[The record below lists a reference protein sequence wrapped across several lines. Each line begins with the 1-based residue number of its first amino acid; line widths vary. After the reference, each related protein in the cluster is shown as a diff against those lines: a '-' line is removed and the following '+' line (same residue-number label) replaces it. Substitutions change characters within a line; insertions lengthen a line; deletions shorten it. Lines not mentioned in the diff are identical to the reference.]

1 MMTLKTRWS
10 EEAMCDL
17 PLPEYPRPQMV
28 REENWINLNGM
39 FDFAVTDAKAEWCDS
54 YEEKIRVPFAVESC
68 LSGICRRVSAA
79 DRLWYRKSF
88 TLPESFKG
96 KRTLLHFGA
105 VDWECKIYINKT
117 LVGSHIGGYCPFTL
131 DITDALTEGENELV
145 VWVYDP
151 TDEAWQ
157 NRGKQASYSHGFW
170 YTSTSG
176 IWQTVWLESVS
187 ESYIKGYKLTP
198 DIDEGVL
205 KIETN
210 VIGEGTLKIKVLDGE
225 AVVAEKEISADDKVE
240 IKDAKLWSPESP
252 FLYDFV
258 LELSKDGKVSDTV
271 KGYFGM
277 RKYSIGE
284 YGGYKRL
291 FLNNEPY
298 FQRGLLDQGYWSD
311 GQLTPPTDEAMV
323 YDIVKMK
330 ELGFNMLRKHIK
342 VEPARWYYYCD
353 KYGMLVWQDMIS
365 GGQNLNMTYV
375 GVIPNIHSFLNPVLY
390 LSKKDNSY
398 KLQQREKLEW
408 RQQFEEEY
416 EEMIDCLY
424 NYTSICCWVPFNEAW
439 GQFDAKRIGEWTK
452 KKDPTRFCDHASGW
466 YDQKGPDFRSI
477 HKYIMPVILPKYDGR
492 PIVVSEYGGYSQKI
506 KGHVWNW
513 EKSFGYQMYA
523 DKDKLTEAYRK
534 LHEKQIIPNIKNGLS
549 ATVYT
554 QVSDVEFEVNGMLTY
569 DREIMKLH
577 EDVVKEINSKMTY

>member
-28 REENWINLNGM
+28 REDNWVNLNGM
-39 FDFAVTDAKAEWCDS
+39 FDFAVTDAEAEWCDK

-68 LSGICRRVSAA
+68 LSGICRRISAK

-105 VDWECKIYINKT
+105 VDWECKVYVNKT
-117 LVGSHIGGYCPFTL
+117 QVGAHIGGYCPFTI

-176 IWQTVWLESVS
+176 IWQTVWLEAVS
-187 ESYIKGYKLTP
+187 ESYIKEYKLTP
-198 DIDEGVL
+198 DIDNAVL
-205 KIETN
+205 DFETT

-225 AVVAEKEISADDKVE
+225 NVVTEKELSLKDKVE
-240 IKDAKLWSPESP
+240 IPDMKLWSPEDP

-258 LELSKDGKVSDTV
+258 LELSKDGEISDSV

-311 GQLTPPTDEAMV
+311 GGLTPPTDEAMV

-365 GGQNLNMTYV
+365 GGQQLNTVYV
-375 GVIPNIHSFLNPVLY
+375 GVIPNIHSFLNPLVY
-390 LSKKDNSY
+390 LTKKDNNY

-424 NYTSICCWVPFNEAW
+424 NYTAICCWVPFNEAW

-452 KKDPTRFCDHASGW
+452 KKDPSRFCDHASGW

-477 HKYIMPVILPKYDGR
+477 HKYIMPVILPKYDNR
-492 PIVVSEYGGYSQKI
+492 PIVLSEYGGYSSKI
-506 KGHVWNW
+506 EGHVWNW
-513 EKSFGYQMYA
+513 DKSFGYQMYA

-577 EDVVKEINSKMTY
+577 EDVVKAINEKMKY

>member
-28 REENWINLNGM
+28 REDNWVNLNGM
-39 FDFAVTDAKAEWCDS
+39 YDFAVTDDKAEWCDN

-68 LSGICRRVSAA
+68 LSGICRRISAK
-79 DRLWYRKSF
+79 DRLWYRRSF

-105 VDWECKIYINKT
+105 VDWECKVYLNKNQ
-117 LVGSHIGGYCPFTL
+117 VGAHIGGYCPFTL
-131 DITDALTEGENELV
+131 DITEALTEGENELV

-176 IWQTVWLESVS
+176 IWQTVWLEAVS
-187 ESYIKGYKLTP
+187 NDYIREYKLTP
-198 DIDEGVL
+198 DIDSAEIN
-205 KIETN
+205 IETT
-210 VIGEGTLKIKVLDGE
+210 VVGEGSLKIKVLDGE
-225 AVVAEKEISADDKVE
+225 KVVAEKEIAVSDKVK
-240 IKDAKLWSPESP
+240 IPDMKLWSPEDP

-258 LELSKDGKVSDTV
+258 LELSKDGEVADSV

-311 GQLTPPTDEAMV
+311 GGLTPPTDEAMV

-365 GGQNLNMTYV
+365 GGQKLNTVYV
-375 GVIPNIHSFLNPVLY
+375 GVIPNIHSFLNPFVY
-390 LSKKDNSY
+390 LSKKDNNY

-408 RQQFEEEY
+408 RIQFEQEY
-416 EEMIDCLY
+416 EEMIDSLY

-477 HKYIMPVILPKYDGR
+477 HKYIMPVILPKYDNR
-492 PIVVSEYGGYSQKI
+492 PIVLSEYGGYSCKLE
-506 KGHVWNW
+506 GHVWNW
-513 EKSFGYQMYA
+513 DKSFGYQMYA
-523 DKDKLTEAYRK
+523 DKDKLTEAYKK

-569 DREIMKLH
+569 DREVMKLH
-577 EDVVKEINSKMTY
+577 EDVVKAINDKMKY

>member
-28 REENWINLNGM
+28 REDNWVNLNGM
-39 FDFAVTDAKAEWCDS
+39 YDFAVTDAKTQWCENYD
-54 YEEKIRVPFAVESC
+54 EKIRVPFAIESC
-68 LSGICRRVSAA
+68 LSGLCRRVSAK

-105 VDWECKIYINKT
+105 VDWECRVYVNKT
-117 LVGSHIGGYCPFTL
+117 KVGSHIGGYCPFTL

-176 IWQTVWLESVS
+176 IWQTVWLEAVS
-187 ESYIKGYKLTP
+187 ENYVKEYKLTP
-198 DIDEGVL
+198 DIDKAELEIKTTVAGQ
-205 KIETN
+205 
-210 VIGEGTLKIKVLDGE
+210 GSLKIKVLDGE
-225 AVVAEKEISADDKVE
+225 TVVAEKEISADDKVV
-240 IKDAKLWSPESP
+240 IPDMKLWSPESP

-258 LELSKDGKVSDTV
+258 LELSADGAVCDSV

-311 GQLTPPTDEAMV
+311 GGLTPPTDEAMI

-365 GGQNLNMTYV
+365 GGQKLNTLYV
-375 GVIPNIHSFLNPVLY
+375 GVIPNIHSFLNPLIY
-390 LSKKDNSY
+390 LTKKDNMY
-398 KLQQREKLEW
+398 KTMQREKLEW

-452 KKDPTRFCDHASGW
+452 KKDPSRFCDHASGW

-477 HKYIMPVILPKYDGR
+477 HKYIMPVILPKYDNR
-492 PIVVSEYGGYSQKI
+492 PIVLSEYGGYSCKLE
-506 KGHVWNW
+506 GHVWNW

-569 DREIMKLH
+569 DREVMKLH

>member
-1 MMTLKTRWS
+1 
-10 EEAMCDL
+10 MCDL

-28 REENWINLNGM
+28 REDNWVNLNGM
-39 FDFAVTDAKAEWCDS
+39 YDFAVTDAKAEWCEAF
-54 YEEKIRVPFAVESC
+54 EEQIRVPFAVESC

-79 DRLWYRKSF
+79 DRLWYRRMF
-88 TLPESFKG
+88 TLPDFFKG

-105 VDWECKIYINKT
+105 VDWECKVYVNKKQ
-117 LVGSHIGGYCPFTL
+117 VGAHIGGYCPFTL

-176 IWQTVWLESVS
+176 IWQTVWLEAVS
-187 ESYIKGYKLTP
+187 TDYIRGYKLTP
-198 DIDEGVL
+198 DIDEGTL
-205 KIETN
+205 RIETA
-210 VIGEGTLKIKVLDGE
+210 VEGEGTLKIKVLDGDA
-225 AVVAEKEISADDKVE
+225 AVCEKEISADEKVE

-252 FLYDFV
+252 FLYDFI
-258 LELSKDGKVSDTV
+258 LELSKGGKVTDSV

-365 GGQNLNMTYV
+365 GGQKLNTFYV
-375 GVIPNIHSFLNPVLY
+375 GVVPNIHSFLNPFVY
-390 LSKKDNSY
+390 LSKKDNAY

-424 NYTSICCWVPFNEAW
+424 NCTSICCWVPFNEAW

-477 HKYIMPVILPKYDGR
+477 HKYIMPVILPKYDNR
-492 PIVVSEYGGYSQKI
+492 PIVLSEFGGYSCKLE
-506 KGHVWNW
+506 GHVWNW
-513 EKSFGYQMYA
+513 DKSFGYQMYA

-569 DREIMKLH
+569 DREIVKLH

>member
-28 REENWINLNGM
+28 RKDNWVNLNGM
-39 FDFAVTDAKAEWCDS
+39 YDFAVTDDKTEWCES
-54 YEEKIRVPFAVESC
+54 YGEKIRVPFAVESC
-68 LSGICRRVSAA
+68 LSGICRRISAK
-79 DRLWYRKSF
+79 DRLWYKKSF

-105 VDWECKIYINKT
+105 VDWECRVYINKAQ
-117 LVGSHIGGYCPFTL
+117 VGSHIGGYCPFTI

-176 IWQTVWLESVS
+176 IWQTVWLEAVN
-187 ESYIKGYKLTP
+187 ECYVKEYKLTP
-198 DIDEGVL
+198 DIDEAVL
-205 KIETN
+205 NIETTLA
-210 VIGEGTLKIKVLDGE
+210 GEGSLKIKVLDGE
-225 AVVAEKEISADDKVE
+225 NVVAEKAISAKDKVA
-240 IKDAKLWSPESP
+240 IPDMKLWSPESP

-258 LELSKDGKVSDTV
+258 LEVSKGGEICDSVE
-271 KGYFGM
+271 GYFGM

-365 GGQNLNMTYV
+365 GGQKLNMTYV
-375 GVIPNIHSFLNPVLY
+375 GVIPNIHSFLNPVIY

-492 PIVVSEYGGYSQKI
+492 PIVVSEYGGYSSKI
-506 KGHVWNW
+506 KDHVWNW
-513 EKSFGYQMYA
+513 DKSFGYQMYA

>member
-10 EEAMCDL
+10 DEAMCDL

-28 REENWINLNGM
+28 REDNWVNLNGM
-39 FDFAVTDAKAEWCDS
+39 FDFAVTDDKAEWCDN

-68 LSGICRRVSAA
+68 LSGICRRVSAK

-105 VDWECKIYINKT
+105 VDWECRVYLNKKQ
-117 LVGSHIGGYCPFTL
+117 VGAHIGGYCPFTI

-176 IWQTVWLESVS
+176 IWQTVWLEAVS
-187 ESYIKGYKLTP
+187 KDYIKEYKLTP
-198 DIDEGVL
+198 DIDSAEL
-205 KIETN
+205 SIETT
-210 VIGEGTLKIKVLDGE
+210 VAGEGTLKIKVLDGE
-225 AVVAEKEISADDKVE
+225 KVVAEKEITASDKVE
-240 IKDAKLWSPESP
+240 IPDMKLWSPESP

-258 LELSKDGKVSDTV
+258 LELSKDGEVTDSV

-311 GQLTPPTDEAMV
+311 GGLTPPTDEAMV

-365 GGQNLNMTYV
+365 GGQQLNTVYV
-375 GVIPNIHSFLNPVLY
+375 GVIPNIHSFLNPLVY
-390 LSKKDNSY
+390 LTKKDNNY

-416 EEMIDCLY
+416 EEMIDSLY

-477 HKYIMPVILPKYDGR
+477 HKYIMPVILPKYDNR
-492 PIVVSEYGGYSQKI
+492 PIVLSEYGGYSCKLE
-506 KGHVWNW
+506 GHVWNW
-513 EKSFGYQMYA
+513 DKSFGYQMYA

-569 DREIMKLH
+569 DREVMKLH
-577 EDVVKEINSKMTY
+577 EDVVKAINEKMKY

>member
-28 REENWINLNGM
+28 REDNWVNLNGM
-39 FDFAVTDAKAEWCDS
+39 FDFAITDAKAEWCDK

-68 LSGICRRVSAA
+68 LSGICRRVSAK

-88 TLPESFKG
+88 TLPESFKD

-105 VDWECKIYINKT
+105 VDWECKIYVNKT
-117 LVGSHIGGYCPFTL
+117 QVGAHIGGYCPFTI
-131 DITDALTEGENELV
+131 DITDYLKDGENELV

-176 IWQTVWLESVS
+176 IWQTVWLEAVS
-187 ESYIKGYKLTP
+187 ESYVKSYKLTP

-205 KIETN
+205 NIETT

-225 AVVAEKEISADDKVE
+225 AVVAEKEISAKDKVE

-258 LELSKDGKVSDTV
+258 LELSKDGAVSDTV

-291 FLNNEPY
+291 FLNNQPY

-311 GQLTPPTDEAMV
+311 GGLTPPTDEAMV

-353 KYGMLVWQDMIS
+353 KYGMLVWQDMIN

-390 LSKKDNSY
+390 LTKKDNNY

-416 EEMIDCLY
+416 EEMIDTLY
-424 NYTSICCWVPFNEAW
+424 NVPSICCWVPFNEAW

-466 YDQKGPDFRSI
+466 YDQKGPDFRSV
-477 HKYIMPVILPKYDGR
+477 HKYIMPVILPKYDNR
-492 PIVVSEYGGYSQKI
+492 PIVLSEFGGYSQKI

-523 DKDKLTEAYRK
+523 DKDKLTAAYKK

-569 DREIMKLH
+569 DRELVKLH

>member
-28 REENWINLNGM
+28 REDNWVNLNGM
-39 FDFAVTDAKAEWCDS
+39 YDFAVTDAKAEWCDK
-54 YEEKIRVPFAVESC
+54 YEEQIRVPFAVESC
-68 LSGICRRVSAA
+68 LSGICRRISAK
-79 DRLWYRKSF
+79 DRLWYRRKF
-88 TLPESFKG
+88 TLPESFMD

-105 VDWECKIYINKT
+105 VDWECKVYLNKKQ
-117 LVGSHIGGYCPFTL
+117 VGAHIGGYCPFTI
-131 DITDALTEGENELV
+131 DITDALAEGENELV

-176 IWQTVWLESVS
+176 IWQTVWLEAVS
-187 ESYIKGYKLTP
+187 ENYIKSYKLTP
-198 DIDEGVL
+198 DIDNAVL
-205 KIETN
+205 DFETT
-210 VIGEGTLKIKVLDGE
+210 VIGEGTLKIKVFDGE
-225 AVVAEKEISADDKVE
+225 KLVTEKEIGAKDKIE
-240 IKDAKLWSPESP
+240 IPEMKLWSPEDP

-258 LELSKDGKVSDTV
+258 LELSKDGAVCDSV

-365 GGQNLNMTYV
+365 GGQALNTVYV
-375 GVIPNIHSFLNPVLY
+375 GVIPNIHSFLNPFVY
-390 LSKKDNSY
+390 LTKKDNNY
-398 KLQQREKLEW
+398 KLQQRDKIEW

-424 NYTSICCWVPFNEAW
+424 NVPSICCWVPFNEAW

-452 KKDPTRFCDHASGW
+452 KKDPSRFCDHASGW

-477 HKYIMPVILPKYDGR
+477 HKYIMPVILPKYDNR
-492 PIVVSEYGGYSQKI
+492 PIVLSEYGGYSSKI
-506 KGHVWNW
+506 EGHVWNW
-513 EKSFGYQMYA
+513 DKSFGYQMYA
-523 DKDKLTEAYRK
+523 DKDKLTEAYKK

-577 EDVVKEINSKMTY
+577 EDVVKAINEKLKY

>member
-1 MMTLKTRWS
+1 
-10 EEAMCDL
+10 MCDL

-28 REENWINLNGM
+28 REDNWVNLNGM
-39 FDFAVTDAKAEWCDS
+39 YDFAITDAKAEWCDS
-54 YEEKIRVPFAVESC
+54 YEEQIRVPFAVESC
-68 LSGICRRVSAA
+68 LSGICRRISAA
-79 DRLWYRKSF
+79 DRLWYRRRF
-88 TLPESFKG
+88 TLPECFKG

-105 VDWECKIYINKT
+105 VDWECKIYVNKKQ
-117 LVGSHIGGYCPFTL
+117 VGSHIGGYCPFTI
-131 DITDALTEGENELV
+131 DITDALKESENELV

-176 IWQTVWLESVS
+176 IWQTVWLEAVS

-225 AVVAEKEISADDKVE
+225 SVVAEKEISADDKVE
-240 IKDAKLWSPESP
+240 IKEAKLWSPENP

-258 LELSKDGKVSDTV
+258 LELSKDGAVSDTV

-375 GVIPNIHSFLNPVLY
+375 GVIPNIHSFLNPVIY

-577 EDVVKEINSKMTY
+577 EDVVKDINSKMTY

>member
-28 REENWINLNGM
+28 REDNWVNLNGM
-39 FDFAVTDAKAEWCDS
+39 FDFAVTDDKADWCEA

-68 LSGICRRVSAA
+68 LSGICRRVSAK
-79 DRLWYRKSF
+79 DRLWYRRSF
-88 TLPESFKG
+88 ILPESFNG

-105 VDWECKIYINKT
+105 VDWECKVYVNKAQ
-117 LVGSHIGGYCPFTL
+117 VGSHIGGYCPFTI
-131 DITDALTEGENELV
+131 DITDALIEGENELV

-176 IWQTVWLESVS
+176 IWQTVWLEAVN
-187 ESYIKGYKLTP
+187 ESYIKNYKLTP

-205 KIETN
+205 NIETT
-210 VIGEGTLKIKVLDGE
+210 VEGEGTLKIKVLDGDE
-225 AVVAEKEISADDKVE
+225 VVAQKEISAKDKVE
-240 IKDAKLWSPESP
+240 IADAKLWSPENP

-258 LELSKDGKVSDTV
+258 LELSKDGKVSDSV

-311 GQLTPPTDEAMV
+311 GQLTPPTDEAMI

-365 GGQNLNMTYV
+365 GGKSLNTVYV
-375 GVIPNIHSFLNPVLY
+375 GVIPNIHSFLNPIVY

-398 KLQQREKLEW
+398 KLQQRERLEW
-408 RQQFEEEY
+408 RQQFEAEY
-416 EEMIDCLY
+416 EEMIDSLY
-424 NYTSICCWVPFNEAW
+424 NCTSICCWVPFNEAW

-466 YDQKGPDFRSI
+466 YDQKGPDFRSV
-477 HKYIMPVILPKYDGR
+477 HKYIMPVILPKYDNR
-492 PIVVSEYGGYSQKI
+492 PIVLSEYGGYSSKI

-513 EKSFGYQMYA
+513 DKSFGYQMYA

-569 DREIMKLH
+569 DRELVKLH
-577 EDVVKEINSKMTY
+577 EDVVKEINKKMTY